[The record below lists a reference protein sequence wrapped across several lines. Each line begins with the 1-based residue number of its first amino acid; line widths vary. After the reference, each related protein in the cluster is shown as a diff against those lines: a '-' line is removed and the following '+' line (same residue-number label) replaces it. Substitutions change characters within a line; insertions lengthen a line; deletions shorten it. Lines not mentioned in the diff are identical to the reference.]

1 MRFHRTLIPSL
12 ALALLVQ
19 STGAFHVQ
27 AQEDVDGAPVN
38 AVAFFDQ
45 AQDLHE
51 KGKFEEAIKLYNKAI
66 EAVAE
71 FPEAEYQRAD
81 AYLSLGNL
89 EESEKSVRLAVSHRA
104 DWSLALAKLGEI
116 LVRRHSLASPTDAV
130 AIRAEASDF
139 LKRAILSDAGN
150 FPAYAALVDLQLGSN
165 ETASVL
171 RTTLASVKRLTD
183 GKSKVPASIWSARAA
198 LEDRLKIRDA
208 SRLSVAAALA
218 TDPKSLSALLLAA
231 QFALN
236 DGDVELASSRYAALR
251 NVDALSPASR
261 LLEVRVLAA
270 EGKVLEARKALDAL
284 GTKSAE
290 AEGLR
295 SELALRSTTTS
306 AELEALL
313 EKDPTNAPYLSR
325 LCEINR
331 VAAPAKALDFCR
343 RAAEAQPDN
352 IAHAVGFAA
361 ALVQARRF
369 DQAIV
374 LLSKLIAIAPDNVTA
389 RANLAMAYFQSKR
402 FPEAKA
408 EYAWIA
414 TRHPERAV
422 VHFLLG
428 VTHDNLG
435 EYLDAMANY
444 QQFLRVADSK
454 ANQLEIEKVNLRLP
468 TLQKLIRSEKGK
480 K

>member
-1 MRFHRTLIPSL
+1 
-12 ALALLVQ
+12 
-19 STGAFHVQ
+19 
-27 AQEDVDGAPVN
+27 
-38 AVAFFDQ
+38 
-45 AQDLHE
+45 
-51 KGKFEEAIKLYNKAI
+51 
-66 EAVAE
+66 
-71 FPEAEYQRAD
+71 
-81 AYLSLGNL
+81 
-89 EESEKSVRLAVSHRA
+89 
-104 DWSLALAKLGEI
+104 
-116 LVRRHSLASPTDAV
+116 
-130 AIRAEASDF
+130 
-139 LKRAILSDAGN
+139 
-150 FPAYAALVDLQLGSN
+150 
-165 ETASVL
+165 
-171 RTTLASVKRLTD
+171 
-183 GKSKVPASIWSARAA
+183 
-198 LEDRLKIRDA
+198 
-208 SRLSVAAALA
+208 
-218 TDPKSLSALLLAA
+218 
-231 QFALN
+231 
-236 DGDVELASSRYAALR
+236 
-251 NVDALSPASR
+251 
-261 LLEVRVLAA
+261 
-270 EGKVLEARKALDAL
+270 
-284 GTKSAE
+284 
-290 AEGLR
+290 
-295 SELALRSTTTS
+295 
-306 AELEALL
+306 LEALL

-374 LLSKLIAIAPDNVTA
+374 LLSKLIAIASDNVTA
-389 RANLAMAYFQSKR
+389 RANLAMAYFQLKR
-402 FPEAKA
+402 FREAKT

-414 TRHPERAV
+414 TRHPERVV

>member
-1 MRFHRTLIPSL
+1 
-12 ALALLVQ
+12 
-19 STGAFHVQ
+19 
-27 AQEDVDGAPVN
+27 
-38 AVAFFDQ
+38 
-45 AQDLHE
+45 
-51 KGKFEEAIKLYNKAI
+51 
-66 EAVAE
+66 
-71 FPEAEYQRAD
+71 
-81 AYLSLGNL
+81 
-89 EESEKSVRLAVSHRA
+89 
-104 DWSLALAKLGEI
+104 
-116 LVRRHSLASPTDAV
+116 
-130 AIRAEASDF
+130 
-139 LKRAILSDAGN
+139 
-150 FPAYAALVDLQLGSN
+150 
-165 ETASVL
+165 
-171 RTTLASVKRLTD
+171 VKRLTD

-208 SRLSVAAALA
+208 SRLSIAAALA

-236 DGDVELASSRYAALR
+236 DGDVELASSRYSALR
-251 NVDALSPASR
+251 KVDALSPASR

-270 EGKVLEARKALDAL
+270 EGKIVEARKAFDAL
-284 GTKSAE
+284 GIKSAE

-295 SELALRSTTTS
+295 SELELRSTATS

-313 EKDPTNAPYLSR
+313 EKDPTNASYLSR

-343 RAAEAQPDN
+343 RAVEAQPEN
-352 IAHAVGFAA
+352 TAHAVGFAA

-369 DQAIV
+369 EQAIA
-374 LLSKLIAIAPDNVTA
+374 LLLKLITVAPDNVTA
-389 RANLAMAYFQSKR
+389 RANLAMAYFQLKR
-402 FPEAKA
+402 FREAKT

-414 TRHPERAV
+414 TRHPERVV